1 MLLVRP
7 NKPEHSMMA
16 FPPNY
21 NQERNNRAKAK
32 QLKALE
38 KQNKRDE
45 KSATRKHDDDVAQ
58 PATDENKD
66 KA

>member
-1 MLLVRP
+1 
-7 NKPEHSMMA
+7 MA

-32 QLKALE
+32 QQKALD

-45 KSATRKHDDDVAQ
+45 KSSQRKHE
-58 PATDENKD
+58 TDSTDTREHANKD
-66 KA
+66 EQ

>member
-1 MLLVRP
+1 
-7 NKPEHSMMA
+7 MA

-32 QLKALE
+32 QRKAIE

-45 KSATRKHDDDVAQ
+45 KSATRKHEGDGSAPDAQ
-58 PATDENKD
+58 SQPEDKD
-66 KA
+66 NI

>member
-1 MLLVRP
+1 
-7 NKPEHSMMA
+7 MA

-32 QLKALE
+32 QRKAIE

-45 KSATRKHDDDVAQ
+45 KSATRKQDDHEAGP
-58 PATDENKD
+58 PAEDHKD
-66 KA
+66 TA

>member
-1 MLLVRP
+1 
-7 NKPEHSMMA
+7 MA

-32 QLKALE
+32 QQKALD

-45 KSATRKHDDDVAQ
+45 KAAQRKNETQDEQH
-58 PATDENKD
+58 PAPHKDE
-66 KA
+66 

>member
-1 MLLVRP
+1 
-7 NKPEHSMMA
+7 MA

-32 QLKALE
+32 QRKAIE

-45 KSATRKHDDDVAQ
+45 KSATRKNEDDVAQ
-58 PATDENKD
+58 PATEENKD
-66 KA
+66 TA